1 MANFWT
7 NNNGDSLG
15 TLQEQVTIAPL
26 QLPLSQASAT
36 VALISGK
43 LPAGLRLSNNTIVGT
58 PVEVA
63 NETVSTF
70 VLRAT
75 YDSQISDRAIKITV
89 QGADDPVW
97 VTEAGLLK
105 AGNGDTYYIL
115 DSAPVDFQL
124 QVTDSDTNAG
134 QILEFFIPSNG
145 GTLPPGIQLT
155 SDGRLV
161 GVVDPILAIQ
171 KSVGGGQYDDA
182 GFDAGTT
189 SAYDFSVPSANGYDS
204 FYYDTTIYGL
214 NTPTRSPKKLNRF
227 YEFVVS
233 VNDGDSISSRTFKLY
248 VVGDDFFRSDTTVM
262 QVGTGIFSADNTHI
276 RVPIWLTPRD
286 FGYRRADNYVT
297 LVLDVIDPNTLAG
310 VVSYYKTAANDDGS
324 NSILPPGLTLD
335 TTTGE
340 IAGRVPYQPAITR
353 EYKFTV
359 AAKRIGYDIDTVQL
373 IEYMY
378 EGANIGIAQLK
389 VSKFDKYSAYVIGKE
404 FTVAGET
411 YSVTSINT
419 SNVLYDVL
427 TLNRAVVSVFTKGI
441 SINFGTIA
449 ITELE
454 EAVSKKTFV
463 IKLLGE
469 VDSTIAYT
477 TLSNLGS
484 FSANYIS
491 TLSVVATTTVPA
503 AILLYN
509 VTAGTLPPGLTL
521 SLSGELIGKVR
532 SFGTVAA
539 PGLTVFDSQQMQFDG
554 NTTTLDRTY
563 KFTIKA
569 QDQFGFSAI
578 EKQFSI
584 KLADPDNKQYSN
596 VFMRPL
602 LPTAQRTSFINF
614 VNDAEIFLPE
624 YLYRPDDVNFGVQTK
639 INILAYAGIEAK
651 TLDYFVAAAAKN
663 HKRRNLTIGKVKT
676 AVALAPGTK
685 NTVYEVVYLEVI
697 DPQQST
703 KKNKKV
709 AKQIQIKNTEK
720 VTVDSAR
727 FQTEAANYYT
737 LDDLYNSQFAEV
749 SISTRQAGDIRVQW
763 IDMFPITSRAGVLNL
778 PATSSLEI
786 ISRDGT
792 SLNIPFTP
800 GIIESNKLRPNPT
813 NVLTVDSDAI
823 TVDGTNDTTRHIS
836 NLTHMRDNIKAIGE
850 TEKNFLP
857 LWMRSSQADTVT
869 ELGFVNAIP
878 LCYCKP
884 GKAKIIANTINFNSI
899 DFKQYELDVD
909 RYVIDN
915 SEGASEEQYVVF
927 ANYEFNT

>member
-15 TLQEQVTIAPL
+15 TLQEQVTIDPL
-26 QLPLSQASAT
+26 QLPLSEPSAT

-43 LPAGLRLSNNTIVGT
+43 LPKGLRLTNNTIAGT
-58 PVEVA
+58 PIEVA

-75 YDSQISDRAIKITV
+75 YNSQISDRTIKITV

-97 VTEAGLLK
+97 ETDAGLLK
-105 AGNGDTYYIL
+105 AGNNDTYYIL
-115 DSAPVDFQL
+115 DSSPVDFQL
-124 QVTDSDTNAG
+124 VAIDSDTAAG
-134 QILEFFIPSNG
+134 QPLEFFIPSNG

-161 GVVDPILAIQ
+161 GIVDPILAIQ
-171 KSVGGGQYDDA
+171 KSVGSGTYDDA

-189 SAYDFSVPSANGYDS
+189 SAYDFSVPSSNGYDS

-227 YEFVVS
+227 YEFQVS
-233 VNDGDSISSRTFKLY
+233 VSDSDSIATRTFKLY

-276 RVPIWLTPRD
+276 RVPIWVTPRD

-297 LVLDVIDPNTLAG
+297 LILDVIDPNTVLG
-310 VVSYYKTAANDDGS
+310 VVSYYLSSLNDD
-324 NSILPPGLTLD
+324 NTQSILPPGLTLD

-340 IAGRVPYQPAITR
+340 IAGRVPYQPAVTR

-359 AAKRIGYDIDTVQL
+359 NAKRIGNDIDSVQL
-373 IEYMY
+373 IEYLY
-378 EGANIGIAQLK
+378 QSANIGIAQIK
-389 VSKFDKYSAYVIGKE
+389 VSKFDKYSEFAINRE

-419 SNVLYDVL
+419 SNTEYDVL
-427 TLNRAVVSVFTKGI
+427 TLNRAIVTNFTKGI

-449 ITELE
+449 IAELE

-469 VDSTIAYT
+469 IDSTIAYT
-477 TLSNLGS
+477 TPSNLGS

-491 TLSVVATTTVPA
+491 TLAVNATTTVPNA
-503 AILLYN
+503 MLLYSL
-509 VTAGTLPPGLTL
+509 TAGTLPPGITL

-532 SFGTVAA
+532 SFGTQENL
-539 PGLTVFDSQQMQFDG
+539 GLTVFDSQQMQLDG

-569 QDQFGFSAI
+569 QDQYGFSAI
-578 EKQFSI
+578 EKEFSI
-584 KLADPDNKQYSN
+584 KLSDPDNKQYSN

-602 LPTAQRTSFINF
+602 LPKTQRNSYINF

-651 TLDYFVAAAAKN
+651 SLDHFTAAVAKN
-663 HKRRNLTIGKVKT
+663 HKRRNFTVGNVKT

-685 NTVYEVVYLEVI
+685 DVVYEVVYLEVI
-697 DPQQST
+697 DPKQST
-703 KKNKKV
+703 QKNKKV
-709 AKQIQIKNTEK
+709 ATQIQIKNTDTI
-720 VTVDSAR
+720 TVDSSMYS
-727 FQTEAANYYT
+727 TI
-737 LDDLYNSQFAEV
+737 DDLYNSEFAQLT
-749 SISTRQAGDIRVQW
+749 IQTRQSGSIEVKW
-763 IDMFPITSRAGVLNL
+763 IDQLTITSRGEVLNL
-778 PATSSLEI
+778 PATDELSI
-786 ISRDGT
+786 INRAGEPLS
-792 SLNIPFTP
+792 IPFVA
-800 GIIESNKLRPNPT
+800 GIVESNKDTPNTT
-813 NVLTVDSDAI
+813 NTITADSNAI
-823 TVDGTNDTTRHIS
+823 TVDGSNDTTRYIS
-836 NLTHMRDNIKAIGE
+836 NLTHMRDNLKDIGE

-857 LWMRSSQADTVT
+857 LWMRSAQEDTVT

-884 GKAKIIANTINFNSI
+884 GTAKIIKNIIDYNDI

-915 SEGASEEQYVVF
+915 SEGVSQEQYVVF

>member
-58 PVEVA
+58 PIEVA

-75 YDSQISDRAIKITV
+75 YDSQISDRTIKITV

-97 VTEAGLLK
+97 VTAPGLLA
-105 AGNGDTYYIL
+105 AGNGDTFYIL

-124 QVTDSDTNAG
+124 QVADSDTEAG

-161 GVVDPILAIQ
+161 GIVDPILAIQ

-204 FYYDTTIYGL
+204 FFYDTTIYGL

-297 LVLDVIDPNTLAG
+297 LVLDVIDPNTLTG
-310 VVSYYKTAANDDGS
+310 VVSYYKTAANDDSS

-340 IAGRVPYQPAITR
+340 IAGRVPYQPAITK
-353 EYKFTV
+353 EYKFTI

-389 VSKFDKYSAYVIGKE
+389 VSKFDKYSAYAIGKE

-419 SNVLYDVL
+419 SNTLYDVL

-454 EAVSKKTFV
+454 ESVSKKTFV

-469 VDSTIAYT
+469 IDSTIAYT
-477 TLSNLGS
+477 TPSNLGS

-509 VTAGTLPPGLTL
+509 VTAGTLPPGITL

-532 SFGTVAA
+532 SFGTESN
-539 PGLTVFDSQQMQFDG
+539 PGLTVFDNQQMQFDG
-554 NTTTLDRTY
+554 NTTSLDRTY

-651 TLDYFVAAAAKN
+651 SLNYFAAAAAKN

-709 AKQIQIKNTEK
+709 ANQIQIKNTDK

-727 FQTEAANYYT
+727 YHTV
-737 LDDLYNSQFAEV
+737 DDLYSSQFADFTV
-749 SISTRQAGDIRVQW
+749 YTRQAGELKVKW
-763 IDMFPITSRAGVLNL
+763 IDRLSITSRTSVLNL
-778 PATSSLEI
+778 PATNTLSI
-786 ISRDGT
+786 ISRAGY
-792 SLNIPFTP
+792 SLNIPFVP
-800 GIIESNKLRPNPT
+800 GIVESNKLRPNPT
-813 NVLTVDSDAI
+813 NVTTVDSTAI
-823 TVDGTNDTTRHIS
+823 KVDGTNDTTRYIS

-884 GKAKIIANTINFNSI
+884 GTAKIIANTIDFNGI

-915 SEGASEEQYVVF
+915 SEGVSEEQYVVF

>member
-58 PVEVA
+58 PIEVA

-75 YDSQISDRAIKITV
+75 YDSQISDRTIKITV

-97 VTEAGLLK
+97 VTAPGLLA
-105 AGNGDTYYIL
+105 AGNGDTFYIL

-124 QVTDSDTNAG
+124 QVADSDTEAG

-161 GVVDPILAIQ
+161 GIVDPILAIQ

-204 FYYDTTIYGL
+204 FFYDTTIYGL
-214 NTPTRSPKKLNRF
+214 DTPTRSPKKLNRF

-297 LVLDVIDPNTLAG
+297 LVLDVIDPNTLTG

-324 NSILPPGLTLD
+324 NSILPPGLSLD

-359 AAKRIGYDIDTVQL
+359 AAKRIGYDIDSVQL

-389 VSKFDKYSAYVIGKE
+389 VSKFDKYSAYAIGKE

-419 SNVLYDVL
+419 SNTLYDVL

-454 EAVSKKTFV
+454 ESVSKKTFV

-469 VDSTIAYT
+469 IDSTIAYT
-477 TLSNLGS
+477 TPSNLGS

-509 VTAGTLPPGLTL
+509 LTAGTLPPGITL

-532 SFGTVAA
+532 SFGTESN
-539 PGLTVFDSQQMQFDG
+539 PGLTVFDNQQMQFDG
-554 NTTTLDRTY
+554 NTTSLDRTY

-651 TLDYFVAAAAKN
+651 SLNYFAAAAAKN

-709 AKQIQIKNTEK
+709 ANQIQIKNTDK

-727 FQTEAANYYT
+727 YHTV
-737 LDDLYNSQFAEV
+737 DDLYSSQFADFTV
-749 SISTRQAGDIRVQW
+749 YTRQAGELKVKW
-763 IDMFPITSRAGVLNL
+763 IDRLSITSRTSVLNL
-778 PATSSLEI
+778 PATNTLSI
-786 ISRDGT
+786 ISRAGY
-792 SLNIPFTP
+792 SLNIPFVP
-800 GIIESNKLRPNPT
+800 GIVESNKLRPNPT
-813 NVLTVDSDAI
+813 NVTTVDSTAI
-823 TVDGTNDTTRHIS
+823 KVDGTNDTTRYIS

-884 GKAKIIANTINFNSI
+884 GTAKIIANTIDFNGI

-915 SEGASEEQYVVF
+915 SEGVSEEQYVVF

>member
-58 PVEVA
+58 PIEVA

-75 YDSQISDRAIKITV
+75 YDSQISDRTIKITV

-97 VTEAGLLK
+97 VTAPGLLA
-105 AGNGDTYYIL
+105 AGNGDTFYIL

-124 QVTDSDTNAG
+124 QVADSDTEAG

-161 GVVDPILAIQ
+161 GIVDPILAIQ

-204 FYYDTTIYGL
+204 FFYDTTIYGL

-297 LVLDVIDPNTLAG
+297 LVLDVIDPNTLTG

-324 NSILPPGLTLD
+324 NSILPPGLSLD

-353 EYKFTV
+353 EYKFTI
-359 AAKRIGYDIDTVQL
+359 AAKRIGYDVDSVQL

-378 EGANIGIAQLK
+378 EGANIGIAQIK
-389 VSKFDKYSAYVIGKE
+389 VSKFAQYSAYAIGKE

-419 SNVLYDVL
+419 SNTLYDVL

-454 EAVSKKTFV
+454 ESVSKKTFV

-469 VDSTIAYT
+469 IDSTIAYT
-477 TLSNLGS
+477 TPSNLGS

-509 VTAGTLPPGLTL
+509 LTAGTLPPGITL

-532 SFGTVAA
+532 SFGTESN
-539 PGLTVFDSQQMQFDG
+539 PGLTVFDNQQMQFDG
-554 NTTTLDRTY
+554 NTTSLDRTY

-651 TLDYFVAAAAKN
+651 SLNYFAAAAAKN

-709 AKQIQIKNTEK
+709 ANQIQIKNTDK

-727 FQTEAANYYT
+727 YHTV
-737 LDDLYNSQFAEV
+737 DDLYSSQFADFTV
-749 SISTRQAGDIRVQW
+749 YTRQAGELKVKW
-763 IDMFPITSRAGVLNL
+763 IDRLPITSRTSVLNL
-778 PATSSLEI
+778 PATNTLSI
-786 ISRDGT
+786 ISRAGY
-792 SLNIPFTP
+792 SLNIPFVP
-800 GIIESNKLRPNPT
+800 GIVESNKLRPNPT
-813 NVLTVDSDAI
+813 NVTTVDSTAI
-823 TVDGTNDTTRHIS
+823 KVDGTNDTTRYIS

-884 GKAKIIANTINFNSI
+884 GTAKIIANTIDFNGI

-915 SEGASEEQYVVF
+915 SEGVSEEQYVVF